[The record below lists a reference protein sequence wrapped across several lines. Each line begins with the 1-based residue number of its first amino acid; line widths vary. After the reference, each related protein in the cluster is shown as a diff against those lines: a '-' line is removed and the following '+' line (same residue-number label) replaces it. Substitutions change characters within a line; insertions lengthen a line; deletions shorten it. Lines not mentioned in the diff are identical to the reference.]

1 MRGLVVPVSVV
12 SLAVGLAVGGAVPG
26 AAQDATP
33 GAGADRF
40 PITPDPA
47 DCTGE
52 QRDAD
57 ELLALWYAPDGSQT
71 TPEPG
76 PAEDAPSVTIPL
88 GPPADEATA
97 AAVADTVSQV
107 FACFAAG
114 DALRAYAFFTDD
126 LALQFGP
133 EPGTPREEAEA
144 FLAAPLE
151 ELEEAGEEPV
161 GGEAAAGQIVA
172 VTDVMELADGRVGA
186 LAVERSE
193 GRLDTVFLVLERDG
207 DRLLADELIDFAPL
221 GGGEGGDEE
230 GEATPAP

>member
-1 MRGLVVPVSVV
+1 MRGFVVPVSIV
-12 SLAVGLAVGGAVPG
+12 SLAVGLTIGGVVPV

-57 ELLALWYAPDGSQT
+57 ELLALWYAPDVSQMAA
-71 TPEPG
+71 TP
-76 PAEDAPSVTIPL
+76 PAADATSVTIPL

-97 AAVADTVSQV
+97 AAVADSVRQV

-144 FLAAPLE
+144 FLAAPME

-161 GGEAAAGQIVA
+161 GGEAEAGQIVA

-186 LAVERSE
+186 IAVERSE
-193 GRLDTVFLVLERDG
+193 GRLDSVFLVLERDG
-207 DRLLADELIDFAPL
+207 DRLLADELIDFAPF
-221 GGGEGGDEE
+221 GDAEGEDEG

>member
-1 MRGLVVPVSVV
+1 MRGFVVPVSIV
-12 SLAVGLAVGGAVPG
+12 SLAVGIAVGGAVPV

-33 GAGADRF
+33 GASADRF

-52 QRDAD
+52 QRDAE
-57 ELLALWYAPDGSQT
+57 ELLALWYAPDGGQVAV
-71 TPEPG
+71 TPS
-76 PAEDAPSVTIPL
+76 ATDATSVTIPL

-126 LALQFGP
+126 LARQFGP

-151 ELEEAGEEPV
+151 ELDEGEEPV
-161 GGEAAAGQIVA
+161 GGEAAAGQIMA
-172 VTDVMELADGRVGA
+172 VTDVMELPDGRVGA
-186 LAVERSE
+186 IAVERSE
-193 GRLDTVFLVLERDG
+193 GGIDSVFLVLERDG

-221 GGGEGGDEE
+221 GGAE
-230 GEATPAP
+230 GEVGDGAATPAP

>member
-1 MRGLVVPVSVV
+1 MRSFVVLVSIV
-12 SLAVGLAVGGAVPG
+12 SLAVGLAVGGAVPV

-57 ELLALWYAPDGSQT
+57 ELLALWYAFDGSQMAA
-71 TPEPG
+71 TP
-76 PAEDAPSVTIPL
+76 PAADATSVTIPL
-88 GPPADEATA
+88 GPLADEATA

-144 FLAAPLE
+144 FLAAPME

-186 LAVERSE
+186 IAVERSE
-193 GRLDTVFLVLERDG
+193 NQIDSVFLVLERDG

-221 GGGEGGDEE
+221 GDAEGEDED

>member
-1 MRGLVVPVSVV
+1 MRGFVVPVSIV
-12 SLAVGLAVGGAVPG
+12 SLALGLAVGGAVPV

-33 GAGADRF
+33 RAGADRF

-52 QRDAD
+52 QRDAG
-57 ELLALWYAPDGSQT
+57 ELLALWYTPDGGQVAV
-71 TPEPG
+71 TP
-76 PAEDAPSVTIPL
+76 PAADATSVTIPL

-151 ELEEAGEEPV
+151 MLEEEGEEPV

-172 VTDVMELADGRVGA
+172 VTDVMELPDGRVGA
-186 LAVERSE
+186 IAVERSE
-193 GRLDTVFLVLERDG
+193 GGIDSVFLILERDG
-207 DRLLADELIDFAPL
+207 DRLLADELIDLAPL
-221 GGGEGGDEE
+221 VGAE
-230 GEATPAP
+230 GEDGDGAATPAP